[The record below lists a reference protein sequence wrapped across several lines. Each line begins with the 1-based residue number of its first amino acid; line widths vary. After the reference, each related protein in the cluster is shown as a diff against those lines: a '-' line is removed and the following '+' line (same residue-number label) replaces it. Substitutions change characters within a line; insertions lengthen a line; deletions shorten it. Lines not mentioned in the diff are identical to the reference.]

1 MRKAI
6 NELSELVR
14 YIVNNLNGNYVVITA
29 DHGFLFTET
38 PPAETDKSKLED
50 KPAGTVIA
58 KKRYLLGHN
67 LPDVDEAWH
76 GQTEVTAKAEGDME
90 FWIPKAANRFH
101 FTGSA
106 RFIHG
111 GAMLQEIVVPVVTV
125 RHVKG
130 KGRAGNGDQ
139 AGCRAGAWRE
149 PSDHDAEIP
158 L

>member
-6 NELSELVR
+6 NELASLVGF
-14 YIVNNLNGNYVVITA
+14 IVNNFNGNYVVITA

-38 PPAETDKSKLED
+38 PPDRNAQEQAGRQASRNSHRQEAI
-50 KPAGTVIA
+50 PAGPQPA
-58 KKRYLLGHN
+58 RRRRSLAR
-67 LPDVDEAWH
+67 PDEI
-76 GQTEVTAKAEGDME
+76 TAKAEGDME

-130 KGRAGNGDQ
+130 KGKQETADQ
-139 AGCRAGAWRE
+139 ACRRCMCSA
-149 PSDHDAEIP
+149 
-158 L
+158 